1 MTAWIWCGF
10 VEEIWA
16 TTLNGLVPLGFLS
29 APMLENRDYL
39 RRPGPAMDHDGP
51 SVLWVLVMIN
61 FGALVLRQLF
71 TTATEVPAGALS
83 VHALQEGE
91 WWTVFT
97 HLFIHSDWSHLLPN
111 MALLVLAGR
120 RLLAD
125 TGTRHFLYIY
135 LVSGWVGAAVILLLH
150 PEAPLIGASACVSGV
165 LGACAARHPDR
176 SITRWIGAWAPR
188 LRAVSAFR
196 GLVISFVLLEIAA
209 SVTNREIYYLP
220 MIHDMANGA
229 HAAGL
234 LTGWLY
240 ARHLAPALENFY
252 HREDF
257 FPQGLRR
264 RRDTESPPVSAR
276 AGARQGVGEG
286 GHFQPDA
293 PLAVPPP
300 LGNDEFLRQSVD
312 PVLDKLYASGM
323 ASLTPAERKIL
334 DEAANRFARREP

>member
-1 MTAWIWCGF
+1 M
-10 VEEIWA
+10 
-16 TTLNGLVPLGFLS
+16 
-29 APMLENRDYL
+29 
-39 RRPGPAMDHDGP
+39 
-51 SVLWVLVMIN
+51 
-61 FGALVLRQLF
+61 
-71 TTATEVPAGALS
+71 
-83 VHALQEGE
+83 
-91 WWTVFT
+91 
-97 HLFIHSDWSHLLPN
+97 
-111 MALLVLAGR
+111 
-120 RLLAD
+120 
-125 TGTRHFLYIY
+125 
-135 LVSGWVGAAVILLLH
+135 
-150 PEAPLIGASACVSGV
+150 
-165 LGACAARHPDR
+165 
-176 SITRWIGAWAPR
+176 
-188 LRAVSAFR
+188 
-196 GLVISFVLLEIAA
+196 ISFVLLEIAA

-264 RRDTESPPVSAR
+264 HRDTESPPVSAR
-276 AGARQGVGEG
+276 AGARQGGGEG
-286 GHFQPDA
+286 VHFQPDA